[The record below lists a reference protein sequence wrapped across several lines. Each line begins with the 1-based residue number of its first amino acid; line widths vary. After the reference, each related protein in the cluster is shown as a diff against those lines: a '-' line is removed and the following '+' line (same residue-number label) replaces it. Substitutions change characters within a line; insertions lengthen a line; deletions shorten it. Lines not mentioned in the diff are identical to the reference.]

1 MQAIFNKITQAY
13 VSYFNPPNKGR
24 GKKEGKE
31 RTNNLKKRKKELHMH
46 IFYSDDNR
54 LTKSYMY
61 I

>member
-24 GKKEGKE
+24 GKKGGKGKII
-31 RTNNLKKRKKELHMH
+31 NNRKNRKKKLHMH

-54 LTKSYMY
+54 LS
-61 I
+61 